1 MLRKVVLHPFLL
13 ISQIVLLGVVLLIP
27 EPAAA
32 ANVSV
37 KGVRVWR
44 APERTR
50 VVFDLSEIG
59 QYSLL
64 SLSNPQ
70 RLVIDLQDTRLHT
83 ALEVIDLKSSP
94 IKAMRSGIRNGDD
107 LRVVLDLKSA
117 VEPRS
122 FTLPANEQY
131 GNRLV
136 IDLLDKNRKRAEPI
150 TVSKPSM
157 DDKRDIIVAIDAG
170 HGGEDP
176 GAIGARRVK
185 EKVVVM
191 AIAKKLAALLDKE
204 PGFKSVLVR
213 KGDYFMSLTERPAVA
228 RKAQAD
234 LMVSIHAD
242 AFRIKSAH
250 GASVYTLS
258 ERGES
263 STFAAE
269 LAERENA
276 ADKIGGARQTDDD
289 VNRVLVDLALTAS
302 KEASERASK
311 ELVRQLKPVAP
322 MHKNRPQ
329 QANFAVL
336 RSSVPSLLVETGFI
350 SNPEEARRLNSSRYQ
365 AELAAALFK
374 GVKAYFEDLPPE
386 GSLLAWQ
393 AAKQGKKKAKIST
406 HTIRS
411 GETLSGIA
419 QRYKVSMQAIK
430 TLNGLKSN
438 NIRIGQRLKIPG

>member
-1 MLRKVVLHPFLL
+1 MRKVVLRPFLL
-13 ISQIVLLGVVLLIP
+13 VSQILLLSLVLVVP
-27 EPAAA
+27 EPVEA

-64 SLSNPQ
+64 SLSKPR

-83 ALEVIDLKSSP
+83 ALDVIDLKNSP
-94 IKAMRSGIRNGDD
+94 VKAVRSGIRNGDD
-107 LRVVLDLKSA
+107 LRIVLDLKSA

-150 TVSKPSM
+150 TVSKPSL
-157 DDKRDIIVAIDAG
+157 DDKRDIVVAIDAG

-228 RKAQAD
+228 REAQAD

-322 MHKNRPQ
+322 MHKSRPQ

-365 AELAAALFK
+365 AQLAAALFK

-386 GSLLAWQ
+386 GSLLAWR
-393 AAKQGKKKAKIST
+393 AAKQGKRKAQIST

-419 QRYKVSMQAIK
+419 QRYKVSMQSIK